1 MSSNLNSKRTGLPK
15 PEKILDAKATAPEMD
30 QASVV
35 TAPASEAA
43 EKCATAEPLSAEAP
57 KVELPVEAQAE
68 PEAPEVKVAEKVE
81 EVAPEENSKP
91 AVVTEE
97 KPVADEAKPVEVPA
111 SEEAK
116 PEVTE
121 EAQPVVEITEKKE
134 SKKRSIDQI
143 SNQEADEIKQ
153 QMQLAADTGS
163 KRMKVAE
170 PEQEI
175 NLAPQTSTEALPEAQ
190 ALAPPVAVVEEKPAE
205 TQSSPEEA
213 KPAVEEAAV
222 IESPPSVVKD
232 VAAPVETNEA
242 AAEAPMPK
250 KDEDK
255 VISSTTEL
263 EKAYINEMAKES
275 VKAPETEDAEKVEAQ
290 K

>member
-1 MSSNLNSKRTGLPK
+1 MQMSSNLNSKRTVLPK

-30 QASVV
+30 QVSVV

-68 PEAPEVKVAEKVE
+68 PEAPEVKVAEKVD
-81 EVAPEENSKP
+81 EVAPEEDSKP

-97 KPVADEAKPVEVPA
+97 KPVAEEAKPVEVPA

-121 EAQPVVEITEKKE
+121 EAQPVVESTEKKE

-153 QMQLAADTGS
+153 QMQLAAEKGS

-170 PEQEI
+170 PAQEI
-175 NLAPQTSTEALPEAQ
+175 NQAPQTSTEALPEAQ
-190 ALAPPVAVVEEKPAE
+190 ALATPVAVV
-205 TQSSPEEA
+205 
-213 KPAVEEAAV
+213 
-222 IESPPSVVKD
+222 
-232 VAAPVETNEA
+232 
-242 AAEAPMPK
+242 
-250 KDEDK
+250 
-255 VISSTTEL
+255 
-263 EKAYINEMAKES
+263 
-275 VKAPETEDAEKVEAQ
+275 
-290 K
+290 